1 MNDCK
6 RKFQETDNI
15 SLLET
20 LLKETIRE
28 DLGQE
33 MSQKM
38 DSIRALAA
46 KDEHKAQLPYNE
58 LLELVSKLSDS
69 ELLNFAKSFTQSLN
83 LINTAEQL
91 SVNGEGLEAKENPI
105 RFLEL
110 CRDLKKRG
118 CSREEIIDALEQ
130 SSMDLVLTAHPT
142 ETNRR
147 SFINNL
153 NETSYCLAELERSD
167 LPEYKRTQTIRR
179 LRQLIVQY
187 WFTDEVR
194 KRRPTPVEEA
204 KWGND
209 VIETSL
215 WQAVPSFI
223 RELNEQLECE
233 LDGYQLP
240 IDAKPIQ
247 FTAWMGG
254 DRDGN
259 PNVTAK
265 LTQKVLYRNRRRA
278 VKLFLADIEV
288 LVKEL
293 SMSACTDEFRAKF
306 GLEDSAEPY
315 RDLMKVMRTRLKTT
329 ATYFDDILQGENPK
343 QTEELIL
350 TNDDLW
356 IPLYE
361 CYKSLIACEM
371 ECIASDKLS
380 DTLRRIQAFGITLVK
395 MDIRQESTR
404 HSEAIAEIL
413 SVLGEG
419 DYMSWSE
426 ERKQAFLIKELA
438 SRRPLI
444 PQNWTPSE
452 DVREVIDTCRVIAQT
467 PEGVIPVYLISMTQ
481 QPSDILAVH
490 LLLKECNCPYHL
502 PVGPLFETLE
512 DLNNASDVMRQ
523 LFNLSWY
530 RGSIKNKQMV
540 MIGYSDSAKDAG
552 SLAAGWAQ
560 YCAQEDLIKVCD
572 EFGVQ
577 LTLFHGRGGT
587 IGRGGGPAK
596 TALFSQPP
604 GSLQGGLRVTV
615 QGEMIRFKFGQPTL
629 ALRTLDLYLEA
640 ILEANLLPPP
650 VPCQEWRDIM
660 DELRDSSCEIYQGI
674 VRGNEDFISYYA
686 EATPIE
692 ELSKLPIGSRPAKR
706 RKAPTIDSL
715 RAIPWIF
722 SWSQSR
728 LMLPA
733 WLGAGEALQKVIDKG
748 QMPLLEEMYKEW
760 PFFGTRISMLEMVYA
775 KTDSRVA
782 ELYDKYLVSDKY
794 QYIGT
799 ELREK
804 LNKDIK
810 TILSISHDETL
821 MQDISGS
828 VAENIAVRTSFTL
841 PLNILQVEL
850 LRRLR
855 GTSEATHEQE
865 LAMMI
870 TISGIAAGIRNSG

>member
-1 MNDCK
+1 MKHCQIDEQIN
-6 RKFQETDNI
+6 NNLN
-15 SLLET
+15 LLQS
-20 LLKETIRE
+20 LLKETILE
-28 DLGQE
+28 DLGSD

-38 DSIRALAA
+38 DSILALAA
-46 KDEHKAQLPYNE
+46 NEEHKDRLPHAE
-58 LLELVSKLSDS
+58 LLDIMSQLSDT
-69 ELLNFAKSFTQSLN
+69 ELLNLAKSFTQSLN

-91 SVNGEGLEAKENPI
+91 SVGEEGLEMKENPI

-110 CRDLKKRG
+110 CQDLKKRG
-118 CSREEIIDALEQ
+118 CSRREIIQALET

-167 LPEYKRTQTIRR
+167 LPDYKRTQTIRR

-215 WQAVPSFI
+215 WQAVPNFI
-223 RELNEQLECE
+223 RELNVQLDSE
-233 LDGYQLP
+233 LEGYQLP

-265 LTQKVLYRNRRRA
+265 LTQEVLYCNRRRA
-278 VKLFLADIEV
+278 ARLFLADIEV

-293 SMSACTDEFRAKF
+293 SMSTCTEEFRTYLGIA
-306 GLEDSAEPY
+306 DSAEPY
-315 RDLMKVMRTRLKTT
+315 RDLMKRLRADLKAT
-329 ATYFDDILQGENPK
+329 ATYFD
-343 QTEELIL
+343 ELISGECPIAPKSL
-350 TNDDLW
+350 ILSNDDLW
-356 IPLYE
+356 VPLYE
-361 CYKSLIACEM
+361 CYKSLVACDM

-380 DTLRRIQAFGITLVK
+380 DTLRRVKAFGVTLMK

-404 HSEAIAEIL
+404 HAEAIAEIL

-419 DYMSWSE
+419 DYLSWSE
-426 ERKQAFLIKELA
+426 ERKQAFLIRELA

-444 PQNWTPSE
+444 PNDWMPSDE
-452 DVREVIDTCRVIAQT
+452 VREVIDTCCVIAQT
-467 PEGVIPVYLISMTQ
+467 PQGVIPVYLISMTQ

-512 DLNNASDVMRQ
+512 DLNNAASVMRQ
-523 LFNLSWY
+523 LFNVSWY
-530 RGSIKNKQMV
+530 RGSIQNKQMV

-560 YCAQEDLIKVCD
+560 YCAQEELIKVCN

-615 QGEMIRFKFGQPTL
+615 QGEMIRFQFGQPSV

-650 VPCQEWRDIM
+650 VPSKEWRALM
-660 DELRDSSCEIYQGI
+660 DELRDESCAIYQGM
-674 VRGNEDFISYYA
+674 VRGNTDFISYYA
-686 EATPIE
+686 QATPIE

-706 RKAPTIDSL
+706 RQSPTIDSL

-733 WLGAGEALQKVIDKG
+733 WLGAGESLQKVIDNG
-748 QMPLLEEMYKEW
+748 GADLLAEMYESW
-760 PFFGTRISMLEMVYA
+760 PFFRTRISMLEMVYA

-782 ELYDKYLVSDKY
+782 ELYDKYLVSEQY
-794 QYIGT
+794 QYIGL

-804 LNKDIK
+804 LSQDIK
-810 TILSISHDETL
+810 TILSISHGKTL
-821 MQDISGS
+821 MADVRGG
-828 VAENIAVRTSFTL
+828 VAKSIATRTSFTL
-841 PLNILQVEL
+841 PLNIIQVEL

-855 GTSEATHEQE
+855 GLTEATQEQE

>member
-1 MNDCK
+1 MKN
-6 RKFQETDNI
+6 TDPKCQMSKNLDLLA
-15 SLLET
+15 SLM
-20 LLKETIRE
+20 KETIVE
-28 DLGQE
+28 DLGSE
-33 MSQKM
+33 KSQLIDK
-38 DSIRALAA
+38 IRSLAIN
-46 KDEHKAQLPYNE
+46 KEQDDNIHNE
-58 LLELVSKLSDS
+58 LFDLVSKLSDT
-69 ELLNFAKSFTQSLN
+69 ELLQLAKTFTQSLN

-91 SVNGEGLEAKENPI
+91 SVGEEGLELRENPI
-105 RFLEL
+105 RFIVL
-110 CRDLKKRG
+110 CRDLKDRG
-118 CSREEIIDALEQ
+118 CSEKEIISALEQ

-153 NETSYCLAELERSD
+153 NETSYCLSELGRLD
-167 LPEYKRTQTIRR
+167 LPEYKRAQLIRR

-187 WFTDEVR
+187 WYTDEVR
-194 KRRPTPVEEA
+194 KKRPTPVEEA

-215 WQAVPSFI
+215 WEAVPTFI
-223 RELNEQLECE
+223 RELNVQLATE
-233 LDGYQLP
+233 LNGYTLP
-240 IDAKPIQ
+240 LTAKPIQ

-259 PNVTAK
+259 PNVTAQ
-265 LTQKVLYRNRRRA
+265 LTREVLYCNRRRA
-278 VKLFLADIEV
+278 ARLFLRDVED

-293 SMSACTDEFRAKF
+293 SMSTCTEEFRTYLGAK
-306 GLEDSAEPY
+306 DSAEPY
-315 RDLMKVMRTRLKTT
+315 RDLMKALRSRLKLT
-329 ATYFDDILQGENPK
+329 ATYFDDILNGIPAQN
-343 QTEELIL
+343 TSDIIWSNEEL
-350 TNDDLW
+350 W
-356 IPLYE
+356 QPLYE
-361 CYKSLIACEM
+361 CYKSLVTCDM

-380 DTLRRIQAFGITLVK
+380 DTLRRVACFGVTLMK

-413 SVLGEG
+413 STLGEG

-426 ERKQAFLIKELA
+426 ERKQAFLLNELA

-444 PQNWTPSE
+444 PHNWMPSE
-452 DVREVIDTCRVIAQT
+452 ETREVIDTCRVIAET
-467 PEGVIPVYLISMTQ
+467 PQGVIPVYLISMTQ
-481 QPSDILAVH
+481 KPSDILAVH

-512 DLNNASDVMRQ
+512 DLENSADVMRQ
-523 LFNLSWY
+523 LFSLNWY
-530 RGSIKNKQMV
+530 RGSIQNKQMV

-552 SLAAGWAQ
+552 ALAAGWAQ
-560 YCAQEDLIKVCD
+560 YCAQENLIKVCK

-604 GSLQGGLRVTV
+604 GSLEGGLRVTV
-615 QGEMIRFKFGQPTL
+615 QGEMIRFKFGQPTV

-650 VPCQEWRDIM
+650 IPQQEWRNLM
-660 DELRDSSCEIYQGI
+660 DELRDNSCAIYQGW
-674 VRGNEDFISYYA
+674 VRGNADFINYFA
-686 EATPIE
+686 EATPIT

-706 RKAPTIDSL
+706 RSSPTIDSL

-722 SWSQSR
+722 SWSQNR

-733 WLGAGEALQKVIDKG
+733 WLGAGKALQNAIDNG
-748 QMPLLEEMYKEW
+748 HSSIIDDMYRNW
-760 PFFGTRISMLEMVYA
+760 PFFRTRISMLEMLYT
-775 KTDSRVA
+775 KTDIKVA
-782 ELYDKYLVSDKY
+782 GLYDKYLVSEQY
-794 QYIGT
+794 QYIGK
-799 ELREK
+799 ELRASLEQ
-804 LNKDIK
+804 DIE
-810 TILSISHDETL
+810 TILSITHDTKL
-821 MQDISGS
+821 MQTMGEG
-828 VAENIAVRTSFTL
+828 VAENIALRVGLTL

-855 GTSEATHEQE
+855 SNENAVAEQE
-865 LAMMI
+865 IAMMI

>member
-6 RKFQETDNI
+6 TELQMSNNL
-15 SLLET
+15 SLLQA
-20 LLKETIRE
+20 LLKETIQE
-28 DLGQE
+28 DLGSE
-33 MSQKM
+33 MSQLM

-46 KDEHKAQLPYNE
+46 NEEHKNQLPHNE
-58 LLELVSKLSDS
+58 LLEIMSKLSDS
-69 ELLNFAKSFTQSLN
+69 ELLNLAKSFTQSLN

-91 SVNGEGLEAKENPI
+91 SIGEEGLKISENPI

-110 CRDLKKRG
+110 CHDLKKRG
-118 CSREEIIDALEQ
+118 CSREEIIDALEE

-153 NETSYCLAELERSD
+153 NETSYCLTELERSD
-167 LPEYKRTQTIRR
+167 LPDYKRTQTIRR

-215 WQAVPSFI
+215 WQAVPNFI
-223 RELNEQLECE
+223 RELNVQLESE

-265 LTQKVLYRNRRRA
+265 LTKEVLYCNRRRA
-278 VKLFLADIEV
+278 ARLFLADIEV

-293 SMSACTDEFRAKF
+293 SMSACTDEFRAYLGK
-306 GLEDSAEPY
+306 EDSAEPY
-315 RDLMKVMRTRLKTT
+315 RDLMKRLRSRLKAT
-329 ATYFDDILQGENPK
+329 ATYFDDLIQGETPS
-343 QTEELIL
+343 QTNNLVL
-350 TNDDLW
+350 TNEDLW
-356 IPLYE
+356 QPLHE

-380 DTLRRIQAFGITLVK
+380 DTLRRVKAFGVTLMK

-404 HSEAIAEIL
+404 HAEAIAEIL

-419 DYMSWSE
+419 DYLSWSE
-426 ERKQAFLIKELA
+426 ERKQAFLIRELA
-438 SRRPLI
+438 SRRPLM
-444 PQNWTPSE
+444 PNNWTPSE
-452 DVREVIDTCRVIAQT
+452 EVREVIDTCRVIAET
-467 PEGVIPVYLISMTQ
+467 PQGVIPVYLISMTQ

-512 DLNNASDVMRQ
+512 DLNNAAGVMRQ

-530 RGSIKNKQMV
+530 RGSIQNKQMV

-560 YCAQEDLIKVCD
+560 YCAQEELIKVCK

-615 QGEMIRFKFGQPTL
+615 QGEMIRFKFGQPTV

-650 VPCQEWRDIM
+650 VPCQEWR
-660 DELRDSSCEIYQGI
+660 ELIAQ
-674 VRGNEDFISYYA
+674 
-686 EATPIE
+686 ATPIE

-706 RKAPTIDSL
+706 RQSPTIDSL

-733 WLGAGEALQKVIDKG
+733 WLGAGEVAILWHTHQ
-748 QMPLLEEMYKEW
+748 
-760 PFFGTRISMLEMVYA
+760 YA
-775 KTDSRVA
+775 
-782 ELYDKYLVSDKY
+782 
-794 QYIGT
+794 
-799 ELREK
+799 
-804 LNKDIK
+804 
-810 TILSISHDETL
+810 
-821 MQDISGS
+821 
-828 VAENIAVRTSFTL
+828 
-841 PLNILQVEL
+841 
-850 LRRLR
+850 
-855 GTSEATHEQE
+855 
-865 LAMMI
+865 
-870 TISGIAAGIRNSG
+870 